1 MRWGTSRR
9 GAQVRF
15 DIAGI
20 DRAEVLRYLGYD
32 GQHME
37 PELSARID
45 RVIARC
51 LEVSRPAGVWA
62 DFPVE
67 GVREVGPGAGVR
79 GVCAGGEPD
88 RGREPEEAPDAAS
101 ASRVYRSRS
110 FEAQKTVTDGQ
121 KRYTRTVK
129 ADSNEASG
137 KDLRKLP
144 GVASVSRV
152 RHSASRVYRSRPF
165 EAQKTVT
172 DGRKRYT
179 RGDEAVTGGTSANET
194 ANSAT
199 SASPAS
205 APAPAPASVVPVF
218 PELVLRGTTLAPR
231 GRDICAHLAGA
242 VSVGVLAV
250 TLGLACERELRRLS
264 ITDPLDG
271 MIFDAAAT
279 TLVERAADAA
289 EAQLVAVASERGLY
303 TNSRYSP
310 GYGDW
315 GLEAQ
320 PQMLAA
326 VDAQRQLGL
335 TLTPTLL
342 LVPTKSVTAV
352 VGMFATPQPTS
363 KRLCGKCLCREFCT
377 IRKKG
382 RTCRG

>member
-1 MRWGTSRR
+1 MLDGK
-9 GAQVRF
+9 
-15 DIAGI
+15 
-20 DRAEVLRYLGYD
+20 DRYTRAVKANSTTACGK
-32 GQHME
+32 
-37 PELSARID
+37 
-45 RVIARC
+45 
-51 LEVSRPAGVWA
+51 
-62 DFPVE
+62 
-67 GVREVGPGAGVR
+67 GPGKMPG
-79 GVCAGGEPD
+79 
-88 RGREPEEAPDAAS
+88 AAS
-101 ASRVYRSRS
+101 TSRVYRSQPS
-110 FEAQKTVTDGQ
+110 EAQKTVTDG
-121 KRYTRTVK
+121 K
-129 ADSNEASG
+129 
-137 KDLRKLP
+137 
-144 GVASVSRV
+144 
-152 RHSASRVYRSRPF
+152 
-165 EAQKTVT
+165 
-172 DGRKRYT
+172 KRYT
-179 RGDEAVTGGTSANET
+179 RGDEAVTGGATANET
-194 ANSAT
+194 ASPV
-199 SASPAS
+199 ASP
-205 APAPAPASVVPVF
+205 VPKLVL

-264 ITDPLDG
+264 VTDPLDG
-271 MIFDAAAT
+271 VIFDAAAT

-289 EAQLVAVASERGLY
+289 EAQLVAVASERGLF